1 MLSVALC
8 HLIADNW
15 VIARAETRRELQ
27 SERRCVNLVNLNR
40 HNLLQLSNPLLH
52 LHRLRSL
59 IAETLN
65 ERLRVGNLLL
75 LVLVGTNLL
84 LPALCTQLHILVVLH
99 LVVNHLAA

>member
-8 HLIADNW
+8 HLIADNG
-15 VIARAETRRELQ
+15 VVARAKARREFQ
-27 SERRCVNLVNLNR
+27 SERRSINLVNLNR
-40 HNLLQLSNPLLH
+40 HNLLQLPNPLLH

-84 LPALCTQLHILVVLH
+84 LPALGAQLHILVILH

>member
-8 HLIADNW
+8 HLIADHR
-15 VIARAETRRELQ
+15 VVARAEARRELQ
-27 SERRCVNLVNLNR
+27 TERRSINLVNLNR
-40 HNLLQLSNPLLH
+40 YDLLQLSNPLLH

-84 LPALCTQLHILVVLH
+84 LPALCTQLHILVILH
-99 LVVNHLAA
+99 LVVNHLSA